1 MIRWITTDRVV
12 SNGVK
17 ILGYGLGGTGKTTLC
32 ITAPNPFVISAEA
45 GLLSLAKYKNKI
57 VLPGA
62 EVSTMPELIE
72 VWQWVAGS
80 TEAKQF
86 ATICV
91 DSATELAEVFLQTL
105 KATNKDPRKAYGEML
120 DQMMQL
126 LRAFRDLPGRHV
138 YITAKEEWA
147 KDEATGA
154 MRFQPMMPG
163 QKLGQQLPY
172 LFDEVFRLIVARD
185 QQGKKQHV
193 VCTQADYQYEGK
205 DRSGCL
211 DPFEQPNLTA
221 IINKITGGK

>member
-1 MIRWITTDRVV
+1 MIRWLTTDQVAR
-12 SNGVK
+12 NGVK
-17 ILGYGLGGTGKTTLC
+17 ILAYGVGGTGKTTLC
-32 ITAPNPFVISAEA
+32 ATAPNPFVVSAES
-45 GLLSLAKYKNKI
+45 GLLSLAKYRI
-57 VLPGA
+57 PGA
-62 EVSTMPELIE
+62 AVSTLAELSE
-72 VWQWVAGS
+72 VWRWVSSS
-80 TEAKQF
+80 TEANQF

-91 DSATELAEVFLQTL
+91 DSSTELAEVLLQTL
-105 KATNKDPRKAYGEML
+105 RASNKDPRKAYGEML

-126 LRAFRDLPGRHV
+126 LRAFRDLQGKHV

-154 MRFQPMMPG
+154 MKFQPLMPG

-221 IINKITGGK
+221 IINKITGGI

>member
-1 MIRWITTDRVV
+1 MIQWLTTDQVAR
-12 SNGVK
+12 NGVK
-17 ILGYGLGGTGKTTLC
+17 ILGYGVGGTGKTTLC
-32 ITAPNPFVISAEA
+32 ATAPSPFVISAEA
-45 GLLSLAKYKNKI
+45 GLLSLARYKI
-57 VLPGA
+57 PGA
-62 EVSTMPELIE
+62 AVHSLEDIGE
-72 VWQWVAGS
+72 VWRWVTGS
-80 TEAKQF
+80 AEAKQF
-86 ATICV
+86 ATICI
-91 DSATELAEVFLQTL
+91 DSSTEIAEVLLQTL
-105 KATNKDPRKAYGEML
+105 KVSNKDPRKAYGELL
-120 DQMMQL
+120 DKLMQL
-126 LRAFRDLPGRHV
+126 LRAFRDIQGKHV

-147 KDEATGA
+147 KDEASGS

-193 VCTQADYQYEGK
+193 ICTQADYQYEGK

>member
-1 MIRWITTDRVV
+1 VHTLADLADVWRWT
-12 SNGVK
+12 SS
-17 ILGYGLGGTGKTTLC
+17 
-32 ITAPNPFVISAEA
+32 SAEA
-45 GLLSLAKYKNKI
+45 SG
-57 VLPGA
+57 
-62 EVSTMPELIE
+62 
-72 VWQWVAGS
+72 
-80 TEAKQF
+80 F

-91 DSATELAEVFLQTL
+91 DSSTELAEVFLQTI
-105 KATNKDPRKAYGEML
+105 KAGSKDPRKAYGEML

-126 LRAFRDLPGRHV
+126 LRAFRDLPGKHV

-147 KDEATGA
+147 KDEASGA
-154 MRFQPMMPG
+154 MKFQPMMPG

-185 QQGKKQHV
+185 PQGQRQHV

-211 DPFEQPNLTA
+211 APFEQPNLTA